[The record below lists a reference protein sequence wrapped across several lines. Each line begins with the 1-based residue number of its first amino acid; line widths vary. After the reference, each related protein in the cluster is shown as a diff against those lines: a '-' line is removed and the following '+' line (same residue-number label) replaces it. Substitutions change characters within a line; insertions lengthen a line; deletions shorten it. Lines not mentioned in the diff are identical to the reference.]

1 MKDFFKELFEYS
13 HHYNQKL
20 IEIIQINPEN
30 ISDKALK
37 IFSHILN
44 AHHVWNNRLIESSQ
58 NMEFGR
64 NMLPT
69 K

>member
-13 HHYNQKL
+13 HHYNQGL
-20 IEIIQINPEN
+20 IEIIQNNPDN

-44 AHHVWNNRLIESSQ
+44 AHHVWNNRLI
-58 NMEFGR
+58 R
-64 NMLPT
+64 NIP
-69 K
+69 KY